1 MRGKI
6 VCALFAVGC
15 CAFGQGRLLFSERL
29 SRPAVP
35 EAARQAC
42 AKVPEKHRE
51 AVESE
56 IREMAYTEA
65 TREAGEKFGMLLM
78 PDDWTNTCGKG
89 VLLRSGVSRVGV
101 FNYYKYA
108 PDGRLVQYGS
118 RTNFEELA
126 WCDRR
131 RDELVVQFWNDRAI
145 VDAALSNAVASAKR
159 AAPNGTRLGERPSTF
174 RRLLGVRPQQ
184 GQGLL
189 EELVP
194 LEEAMALAKAGK
206 GKGFYQLA
214 LRYARGEGLPQDDA
228 AAYRMLCKAR
238 DADYAHAVLVEGLC
252 DEKLLCTDRGYSGFS
267 QKRVLHS
274 YCGTDFTDGRAW
286 DDRDF
291 LTNAVAVA
299 RVMGKY
305 EKAKRLGALMAT
317 NQIAALNKRLS
328 DFKAEEAKRLQAEE
342 NAKRVAGL
350 LDEKNT
356 RPKTD
361 AREARERAAAEREQ
375 LLERLLEIQAEIRRQ
390 REQRKLERP
399 LRDERMVLLP
409 KYRAAFKALTG
420 YEMGQK
426 IGEEMLGREREWKS
440 VKLAKPYRYFT
451 DCTLEVCD
459 GCLYGVSMSFGLDG
473 KYSRK
478 SLEAEAEAVRKDL
491 AGRFGMEEE
500 EIFER
505 TSPVLR
511 RAGLRRAGW
520 RLAASVGRGGGIW
533 LSISDDVLARELR
546 TRLEEKREAQREAQ
560 KEALPVFE
568 EAGKK

>member
-15 CAFGQGRLLFSERL
+15 CAFGQGLLRCKESP

-42 AKVPEKHRE
+42 AKIPEEHRE
-51 AVESE
+51 AVGSE
-56 IREMAYTEA
+56 IRTMAYTEA
-65 TREAGEKFGMLLM
+65 TREAGEKFGLLIV
-78 PDDWTNTCGKG
+78 PDDWTNVCGKG
-89 VLLRSGVSRVGV
+89 VLLGSYME
-101 FNYYKYA
+101 YYKYA

-118 RTNFEELA
+118 RTNFEELV
-126 WCDRR
+126 WCDGR

-159 AAPNGTRLGERPSTF
+159 DRGARPGIVRRPSPSSF
-174 RRLLGVRPQQ
+174 RGLLGRRPQQ

-214 LRYARGEGLPQDDA
+214 LRYARGEELPQDDA

-252 DEKLLCTDRGYSGFS
+252 DEKRLHDGRGYSGFAP
-267 QKRVLHS
+267 RVLHS
-274 YCGTDFTDGRAW
+274 YCGADFTDGRDW
-286 DDRDF
+286 GDHDS

-305 EKAKRLGALMAT
+305 EKAKRLGTLVAT

-426 IGEEMLGREREWKS
+426 IDEEMLGREREWKR

-500 EIFER
+500 EIPER
-505 TSPVLR
+505 TSPMLR

-520 RLAASVGRGGGIW
+520 RLVASVGRGGGIW

-546 TRLEEKREAQREAQ
+546 MRLEEKREAQREAQ
-560 KEALPVFE
+560 KEVLPVFE

>member
-6 VCALFAVGC
+6 VCALLAVGC
-15 CAFGQGRLLFSERL
+15 CAFGQGL
-29 SRPAVP
+29 AHAIP
-35 EAARQAC
+35 EAAQQAC
-42 AKVPEKHRE
+42 AKIPEEHRE
-51 AVESE
+51 AVGSE
-56 IREMAYTEA
+56 IRKMAYTEA
-65 TREAGEKFGMLLM
+65 TREAGEKFGLLIV
-78 PDDWTNTCGKG
+78 PKDWTNTCGKG
-89 VLLRSGVSRVGV
+89 VLLGSYME
-101 FNYYKYA
+101 YYKYA
-108 PDGRLVQYGS
+108 PDGRLVQYGN
-118 RTNFEELA
+118 RTNFEELV

-131 RDELVVQFWNDRAI
+131 RDELVVQFWNDRAV
-145 VDAALSNAVASAKR
+145 VDAALSNAVASAEKTAENR
-159 AAPNGTRLGERPSTF
+159 ARGARPGIVRRPSSSSF
-174 RRLLGVRPQQ
+174 GRLLNARPQQ

-194 LEEAMALAKAGK
+194 LEEVMALAKAGK

-267 QKRVLHS
+267 QKRVLRS
-274 YCGTDFTDGRAW
+274 YCGADFTDGRAW

-305 EKAKRLGALMAT
+305 EKAKRLGALVAT

-426 IGEEMLGREREWKS
+426 IDEEMLGRERDWRN

-451 DCTLEVCD
+451 DCTLKVCD
-459 GCLYGVSMSFGLDG
+459 GCLYGVSMSFGSDG

-491 AGRFGMEEE
+491 AGRFGVEEE
-500 EIFER
+500 EILER
-505 TSPVLR
+505 PGLGLR

-520 RLAASVGRGGGIW
+520 RLAASVREGGIW
-533 LSISDDVLARELR
+533 LSISDDVLAGELR
-546 TRLEEKREAQREAQ
+546 TRLKEKREAQ
-560 KEALPVFE
+560 KEVLPVFE

>member
-15 CAFGQGRLLFSERL
+15 CAFGQGL
-29 SRPAVP
+29 AHAIP
-35 EAARQAC
+35 EAAQQAC
-42 AKVPEKHRE
+42 AKVPEEHRK
-51 AVESE
+51 AVESD
-56 IREMAYTEA
+56 IREMAHTEA
-65 TREAGEKFGMLLM
+65 TREAGEKFGLLIV
-78 PDDWTNTCGKG
+78 PKDWTNTCGKG
-89 VLLRSGVSRVGV
+89 VLLGSYME
-101 FNYYKYA
+101 YYKYA
-108 PDGRLVQYGS
+108 PDGRLVQYGN
-118 RTNFEELA
+118 RTNFEELV

-131 RDELVVQFWNDRAI
+131 RDELVVQFWNDRAV
-145 VDAALSNAVASAKR
+145 VDAALSNAVASAEKTAENR
-159 AAPNGTRLGERPSTF
+159 ARGARPGIVRRPSSSSF
-174 RRLLGVRPQQ
+174 GRLLNARPQQ

-214 LRYARGEGLPQDDA
+214 LRYARGEGLPQDDV

-267 QKRVLHS
+267 QKRVLRS
-274 YCGTDFTDGRAW
+274 YCGADFTDGRAW
-286 DDRDF
+286 GDHDS

-305 EKAKRLGALMAT
+305 EKAKRLGTLVAT

-426 IGEEMLGREREWKS
+426 IDEEMLGREREWKR

-505 TSPVLR
+505 TSPMLR

-520 RLAASVGRGGGIW
+520 RLVASVGRGGGIW
-533 LSISDDVLARELR
+533 LSISDDVLAGELR
-546 TRLEEKREAQREAQ
+546 MRLEEKREAQREAQ
-560 KEALPVFE
+560 KEVLPVFE
-568 EAGKK
+568 EAGRK